1 MNRPSRSPSP
11 VNILDFNDYKRNFII
26 ESNNYYK
33 NSNSNINNNIPIT
46 FIIFVCINMT
56 VFIAYLFNN
65 IVHS

>member
-11 VNILDFNDYKRNFII
+11 VNILDFNDYKRNLII

-33 NSNSNINNNIPIT
+33 NSNINNNIPIT

-56 VFIAYLFNN
+56 VFIGYLLNN
-65 IVHS
+65 IMHS